1 MTLTTRSLVVLAKQ
15 PLPGKSKTR
24 LQAGFTDSEAA
35 QLAAAALDDTLAVV
49 RQARVEQRV
58 LAFEGDATGYDRGG
72 FVVVPQPQGS
82 MTDRLTAA
90 MAATRDSNPTL
101 LIGMDTPQVTPSL
114 LEADFTGVDALL
126 GLSDDGGYWAIGL
139 CDVDPGPVF
148 DELPM
153 STSATG
159 AAQLA
164 RLLDLGLRVRLLPP
178 LRDVDLPGDAEA
190 VAYAFPQLGFSA
202 KYRALTAARVRQ
214 PTDRFFDRAFSGSP
228 VTCTAAVEG
237 DTALLVMDVDRWSA
251 AADEADEMVVA
262 RCEPPVLDLGCGP
275 GRLLVAL
282 QRSGRSA
289 LGIDSSAAAVRVSTL
304 RGGQAIRRR
313 IEEPIPAEG
322 RWGTA
327 LLVDGNVGIGG
338 NVTAVLRRCREL
350 VRPGGLVICET
361 DPQRDRDDRDHVV
374 LAGEGVRSVP
384 LPWARIGAA
393 ALAEIAAVLGLFVC
407 EEWSVE
413 DRVFLALRRAA

>member
-1 MTLTTRSLVVLAKQ
+1 MTRSTRSLVVLAKQ
-15 PLPGKSKTR
+15 PLPGRSKTR
-24 LQAGFTDSEAA
+24 LQAGFTAVEAA

-49 RQARVEQRV
+49 RRARVGRRI
-58 LAFEGDATGYDRGG
+58 LAFDGDATGLDRSD
-72 FVVVPQPQGS
+72 FDVVPQPPGS

-90 MAATRDSNPTL
+90 MAAARDTGPTL
-101 LIGMDTPQVTPSL
+101 LVGMDTPQVTPSL

-139 CDVDPGPVF
+139 CAVDPGPVF
-148 DELPM
+148 ADIPM

-164 RLLDLGLRVRLLPP
+164 RLLDLGLRVGLLPP
-178 LRDVDLPGDAEA
+178 LRDVDLPDDAEA
-190 VAYAFPQLGFSA
+190 VAYAHPHLGFSA
-202 KYRALTAARVRQ
+202 TYRKLTSARARQ
-214 PTDRFFDRAFSGSP
+214 PSDRLFDRAFSGSP
-228 VTCTAAVEG
+228 VTCSAVG
-237 DTALLVMDVDRWSA
+237 TGVDPLLTMDVDRWSA

-275 GRLLVAL
+275 GRMLVAL
-282 QRSGRSA
+282 QRSGRTA
-289 LGIDSSAAAVRVSTL
+289 LGVDSSAAAVRASTR

-338 NVTAVLRRCREL
+338 DVIAVLRRCIEL

-361 DPQRDRDDRDHVV
+361 DPQADRDDRDQLV
-374 LAGEGVRSVP
+374 LSGDGVRSVP

-393 ALAEIAAVLGLFVC
+393 ALGAIAASLGLFVS
-407 EEWSVE
+407 EQWSVE
-413 DRVFLALRRAA
+413 DRVFLALRRAV